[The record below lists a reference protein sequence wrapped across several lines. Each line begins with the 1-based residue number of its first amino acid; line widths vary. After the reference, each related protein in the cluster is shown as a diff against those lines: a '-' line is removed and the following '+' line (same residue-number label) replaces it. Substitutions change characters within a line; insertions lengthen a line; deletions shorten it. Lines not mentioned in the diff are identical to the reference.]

1 MTVPANTA
9 LSRIMQIAVNVHDV
23 DRATDFYR
31 DVLGLQLLFRAG
43 SLSFFDC
50 GGVRLMLTKPEG
62 AQFDHPGSLLYFQ
75 VTDLQGTFERM
86 KSAGVEFVD
95 SPHIIA
101 RMPTVEVWMT
111 VFHDSEDN
119 LLALMCEIPVAK

>member
-1 MTVPANTA
+1 VTVPANTA